1 MTTFNK
7 VVLMGRITKE
17 IELKC
22 ISSGTSLVDLGIAVN
37 ERRKGKDGTW
47 QDEVH
52 FFKVTFWGKKAEVIS
67 QYFSKGDAI
76 LLEGRLKHNRWE
88 ADGKFHSRITVQG
101 EDFRFIDVRQRGAEI
116 LMQQTSSEQEMVA
129 VPNDDIPF

>member
-7 VVLMGRITKE
+7 VVLMGRITRE

-22 ISSGTSLVDLGIAVN
+22 MGSGISLIDLGIAVN
-37 ERRKGKDGTW
+37 ERRKTKEGSW
-47 QDEVH
+47 QDKAH

-88 ADGKFHSRITVQG
+88 SDGKFHSRITILG
-101 EDFRFIDVRQRGAEI
+101 EDFRFIDVRQRGAETF
-116 LMQQTSSEQEMVA
+116 MQQTSSEQEMIS
-129 VPNDDIPF
+129 VPTDDIPF

>member
-7 VVLMGRITKE
+7 VVLMGRITRE

-22 ISSGTSLVDLGIAVN
+22 MGSGISLIDLGIAVN
-37 ERRKGKDGTW
+37 ERRKTKEGSW
-47 QDEVH
+47 QDEAH

-88 ADGKFHSRITVQG
+88 SDGKFHSRITILG
-101 EDFRFIDVRQRGAEI
+101 EDFRFIDVRQRGAETF
-116 LMQQTSSEQEMVA
+116 MQQTSSEQEMIS
-129 VPNDDIPF
+129 VPTDDIPF

>member
-1 MTTFNK
+1 
-7 VVLMGRITKE
+7 MGRITRE

-22 ISSGTSLVDLGIAVN
+22 MGSGISLIDLGIAVN
-37 ERRKGKDGTW
+37 ERRKTKEGSW
-47 QDEVH
+47 QDEAH

-88 ADGKFHSRITVQG
+88 SDGKFHSRITILG
-101 EDFRFIDVRQRGAEI
+101 EDFRFIDVRQRGAETF
-116 LMQQTSSEQEMVA
+116 MQQTRSEQEMIS
-129 VPNDDIPF
+129 VPTDDIPF